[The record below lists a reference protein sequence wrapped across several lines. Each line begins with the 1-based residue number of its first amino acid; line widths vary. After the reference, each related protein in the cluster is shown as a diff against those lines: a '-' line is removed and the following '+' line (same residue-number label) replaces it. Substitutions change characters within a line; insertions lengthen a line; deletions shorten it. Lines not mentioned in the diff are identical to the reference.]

1 MTGVLYNCAFIVLGA
16 LLGRILRRAMNE
28 RITEA
33 LLSVLGLC
41 TLVIG
46 IRISLRMEN
55 ILLVLGCLIVGGG
68 FGTAFQLEN
77 VLERWLVALQN
88 RWAQTFSRPSGGT
101 KHEVTQ
107 VLLNTSVLF
116 CTGAMAILGPIESAL
131 RHDHEIL
138 ITKGILDGTFT
149 LTLAAVYGPILSLTA
164 IPVLFYQG
172 LIAVFASQ
180 LEYLNQPSTL
190 NNLSG
195 VGGILLIMIGLSV
208 SKIKTFKVADF
219 LPSLFLYLLYT
230 GLLAHFA

>member
-55 ILLVLGCLIVGGG
+55 ILLVLGCLIIGGG
-68 FGTAFQLEN
+68 IGTAFQLEN

-88 RWAQTFSRPSGGT
+88 RWAQTFSKPSDGT

-138 ITKGILDGTFT
+138 ITKGVLDGTFT
-149 LTLAAVYGPILSLTA
+149 LTLATVYGPILLLTA
-164 IPVLFYQG
+164 IPVLIYQG
-172 LIAVFASQ
+172 LIAIFASQ
-180 LEYLNQPSTL
+180 LEYLNQPSLL

-208 SKIKTFKVADF
+208 SKIKSFKVADF